1 MLKKAWNFS
10 GDVRVNFWLLFS
22 ISINLAIGAYYIKYN
37 PKLFMPLNHSLI
49 QDWFMEYGQYQPGRI
64 WWFGTLLAL
73 LFFLGINTIVCAI
86 KRITQLW
93 PKKNQLG
100 LRIFSVKITPSFI
113 HLCFLIML
121 SGHFL
126 SLIIGFQQNI
136 PLKFN
141 QKIALS
147 QGRSLEV
154 ISQKVERYMAPAA
167 LNGMIKQCTVLLK
180 IQGPEKTETREL
192 SILNP
197 IHWQGMSFHLD
208 AFIKP
213 DSQKTFAPP
222 ELNLII
228 KKDPGLP
235 LILPGFAVLC
245 LLMFWYFPQ
254 RKKT

>member
-1 MLKKAWNFS
+1 MFKKVWNFC
-10 GDVRVNFWLLFS
+10 GDVKVNFWLLFS
-22 ISINLAIGAYYIKYN
+22 ISLNLAVGAYFIKYN

-49 QDWFMEYGQYQPGRI
+49 QNWFMEYGRFQPGRI

-73 LFFLGINTIVCAI
+73 LFFLGTNTIVCAI

-100 LRIFSVKITPSFI
+100 LRIFSIKITPSFI
-113 HLCFLIML
+113 HFCFLVML

-126 SLIIGFQQNI
+126 SLIIGYQQNI
-136 PLKFN
+136 PLQLN
-141 QKIALS
+141 QKIALP
-147 QGRSLEV
+147 QGNSLEV
-154 ISQKVERYMAPAA
+154 ISQNVERYTAPAA
-167 LNGMIKQCTVLLK
+167 LNGVIKQCTVFLR
-180 IQGPEKTETREL
+180 IQGRGTTEIKEL
-192 SILNP
+192 SVLNP

-208 AFIKP
+208 AFIKR
-213 DSQKTFAPP
+213 DSQKTAAPP
-222 ELNLII
+222 ELKLII

-235 LILPGFAVLC
+235 LIMPGFAVLC